1 MARGAQLSVCG
12 AQLKCTGS
20 WSREQCEVQR
30 ESRETPRA
38 LWVASNQLK
47 EPEVHE
53 MDPGMMMAGSKAS
66 AHMTKLT
73 TTSDRTRRKGR
84 HTPIFESFL
93 YYMYFQGGRDKNWA
107 QI

>member
-1 MARGAQLSVCG
+1 MARGAQLNVCRP
-12 AQLKCTGS
+12 QLRCPGS
-20 WSREQCEVQR
+20 WSGERCEVQR
-30 ESRETPRA
+30 ESGGTPKA

-53 MDPGMMMAGSKAS
+53 MDPRMTTAGSKAS

-73 TTSDRTRRKGR
+73 TTSDRTRRKVC
-84 HTPIFESFL
+84 HIPIFESFL
-93 YYMYFQGGRDKNWA
+93 NYMYFQGGRDKNWA